1 MLCEFKSALQTG
13 RAGRVTFTYLE
24 QTAVSILINN
34 TERLA
39 VCNHSMTNENSNA
52 KHRRKHTSADI
63 HTLNDYDLLL
73 KGHQQSKV
81 HPRTGHEGPE
91 E

>member
-13 RAGRVTFTYLE
+13 RAGMRAFTYLE
-24 QTAVSILINN
+24 QRAISILVNN

-52 KHRRKHTSADI
+52 RHK
-63 HTLNDYDLLL
+63 
-73 KGHQQSKV
+73 
-81 HPRTGHEGPE
+81 
-91 E
+91 